1 MSYQVLARKW
11 RPNTFSELVG
21 QEHVVAAITNALDN
35 NRLHHA
41 YLFTGTRGVGKTTIA
56 RIFAKSLN
64 CEKGMGSNPCG
75 VCPTCKE
82 IEQGNY
88 VDLLEIDAASRTKV
102 EDTRELLDNV
112 QYKPTRAQYKVYLI
126 DEVHMLSKHSFNALL
141 KTLEEPPPHVKFLL
155 ATTDPQK
162 LPITILSRCLQFTLK
177 ALTREQIQR
186 QLAHILEQEDLVAES
201 AALHELARAAQGS
214 MRDSLSLTDQA
225 IAQGNGEVTAQV
237 VADMLGLLD
246 RNVVLKLLHAVLKK
260 DKHQVLQIIDDLAV
274 QAPDFGQ
281 LLGELMSYLHQIAL
295 TQFVPE
301 ACKLETHAAR
311 AVFTLAKS
319 IPPEQVQML
328 YQIALQGRK
337 DLPHAVEGRIGLEMT
352 LLRMLAFVP
361 ENTMLQADE
370 VVELFATLPK
380 TSLTTLEQERKQTQ
394 NPQLSRASVDA
405 EPVESVAETESD
417 IQDGGKI
424 SAEQTTQHAAEV
436 SSQPS
441 SDTRAEE
448 KKTQSDSVN
457 EITDLVEVAAN
468 IIKDEQ
474 DEPAA
479 EASGAIATDET
490 SHEVLSEEAPSNQTP
505 NQNSN
510 QTPNQINTAP
520 DSEIESAD
528 DSSAQEVQEAVIEEE
543 LNAEQNSLFE
553 QAKTMRAESL
563 GSNDGVDVPE
573 VAVDADQPLC
583 DPSLSEDSETSAA
596 ESEAEQSN
604 IEAGEALQNDAL
616 QDGNQ
621 EASTQKQNDEA
632 QFSVADSSE
641 SVADS
646 SESIADTT
654 ESVADSSESIADTTE
669 SVADSSES
677 IADTTESIA
686 DSSGNIVE
694 NVAESATDTQNNS
707 QSLVQDDPQLADAY
721 AQYLSAMPDE
731 GEDYAEPDVF
741 DPATLVAHPAQ
752 NTEQNTSDMTSADAS
767 QDDAASL
774 VNTEELLAL
783 RTQIAD
789 NIQDAS
795 DNEKD
800 VDEGSEAINRA
811 LKNNVPAAKTSV
823 AESAPSPQADTSATQ
838 AERIADST
846 YSSKSDSNKS
856 DSNAHL
862 VSDDQSTPPWET
874 THTNNSVADDAP
886 ESQLPDAESQAQHSN
901 AEYPVEYYQQFVSQS
916 EQPDEPEQEPVFVD
930 TRSGWLP
937 GMDETETAP
946 SETLSADATDFA
958 SQNAE
963 SDSAYEEVDFDIPY
977 QLNDGKK
984 VVKASQLDTW
994 SQLIESMGLAGLTKQ
1009 IAIHSMYKMNGDAV
1023 QLTLA
1028 QDKKHLVGPQTTAHL
1043 TEALTQALRHDVS
1056 VDLEYGEVTD
1066 TPFAV
1071 QQAINRMR
1079 MQHAHKTI
1087 AADQQVQLLC
1097 QTFNAEVISES
1108 IKPK

>member
-246 RNVVLKLLHAVLKK
+246 RNVVLKLLHGVLKK

-380 TSLTTLEQERKQTQ
+380 TSLSTLEQERKQTQ
-394 NPQLSRASVDA
+394 NPQSSRVSVDA
-405 EPVESVAETESD
+405 EPVESVTEIEPSM
-417 IQDGGKI
+417 QDGGKI
-424 SAEQTTQHAAEV
+424 SAEQITQYGAEI
-436 SSQPS
+436 SPQPS
-441 SDTRAEE
+441 SDSRAEE

-457 EITDLVEVAAN
+457 EITDLAEVAAN
-468 IIKDEQ
+468 IIEDEL

-479 EASGAIATDET
+479 VASGAVATDEI
-490 SHEVLSEEAPSNQTP
+490 SHEALSEETPSTQAPNQAP
-505 NQNSN
+505 NQN
-510 QTPNQINTAP
+510 PNQSNTAP

-528 DSSAQEVQEAVIEEE
+528 DSSAQEAEIEEE

-553 QAKTMRAESL
+553 QAQTMRAESS
-563 GSNDGVDVPE
+563 GSNDGVGVPA
-573 VAVDADQPLC
+573 VAVDADQPLT
-583 DPSLSEDSETSAA
+583 DPSPAEDSETSVAK
-596 ESEAEQSN
+596 SEAEQSN
-604 IEAGEALQNDAL
+604 IEAGETLQNDAL

-632 QFSVADSSE
+632 QSSLADSVE
-641 SVADS
+641 SVIGS
-646 SESIADTT
+646 SA
-654 ESVADSSESIADTTE
+654 
-669 SVADSSES
+669 
-677 IADTTESIA
+677 
-686 DSSGNIVE
+686 
-694 NVAESATDTQNNS
+694 NVAESTAETQNHS
-707 QSLVQDDPQLADAY
+707 QSLEQDDPQLADAY
-721 AQYLSAMPDE
+721 AQYLSSMPEE

-741 DPATLVAHPAQ
+741 DPATLLAHPAQ
-752 NTEQNTSDMTSADAS
+752 STEQNTSEITSPDVS

-774 VNTEELLAL
+774 INTEELLAL

-811 LKNNVPAAKTSV
+811 LKNNVPTVKTST
-823 AESAPSPQADTSATQ
+823 AESAPSPQAQTSATQ

-846 YSSKSDSNKS
+846 YSSKSDSNNTE
-856 DSNAHL
+856 SNAQL
-862 VSDDQSTPPWET
+862 VNDEQSAPPWET
-874 THTNNSVADDAP
+874 THTNNSTADNSP
-886 ESQLPDAESQAQHSN
+886 ESPLPDAESQAQHRN
-901 AEYPVEYYQQFVSQS
+901 ADYPVEYYQQLGAQS
-916 EQPDEPEQEPVFVD
+916 EQPDEPEHEPVFVD

-937 GMDETETAP
+937 GMDETK
-946 SETLSADATDFA
+946 SEQYEVLSDGATGFA
-958 SQNAE
+958 SQNEE
-963 SDSAYEEVDFDIPY
+963 SDSTYEEVDFDIPY

-1087 AADQQVQLLC
+1087 AVDPQVQLLC

>member
-82 IEQGNY
+82 IEQGNF

-260 DKHQVLQIIDDLAV
+260 DKHQVLQIVDDLVV

-319 IPPEQVQML
+319 IPPEQVQVL

-337 DLPHAVEGRIGLEMT
+337 DLPHTVEGRIGLEMT

-380 TSLTTLEQERKQTQ
+380 TSLTTLEQERKLTQ
-394 NPQLSRASVDA
+394 NPQSSRVSVHA
-405 EPVESVAETESD
+405 EPVESVTETESSM
-417 IQDGGKI
+417 QDSGKI
-424 SAEQTTQHAAEV
+424 SAEQIAQQEAEI
-436 SSQPS
+436 SPQPS

-448 KKTQSDSVN
+448 KKTQSESVN
-457 EITDLVEVAAN
+457 EITDLAEVAAK
-468 IIKDEQ
+468 IIKDKQ
-474 DEPAA
+474 DETAA
-479 EASGAIATDET
+479 EATDTVAADEV
-490 SHEVLSEEAPSNQTP
+490 SHEAFSEEAPSNQAP

-520 DSEIESAD
+520 ASEIESAD
-528 DSSAQEVQEAVIEEE
+528 DSSEQEVQDAAIEED

-553 QAKTMRAESL
+553 QAQTMRAELL
-563 GSNDGVDVPE
+563 GSNDDVDVTE
-573 VAVDADQPLC
+573 VAVDAEQ
-583 DPSLSEDSETSAA
+583 SLSEDPETSAA
-596 ESEAEQSN
+596 ESALEN
-604 IEAGEALQNDAL
+604 VAG
-616 QDGNQ
+616 
-621 EASTQKQNDEA
+621 
-632 QFSVADSSE
+632 
-641 SVADS
+641 
-646 SESIADTT
+646 
-654 ESVADSSESIADTTE
+654 
-669 SVADSSES
+669 
-677 IADTTESIA
+677 
-686 DSSGNIVE
+686 

-707 QSLVQDDPQLADAY
+707 QSLAQDDPQLADAY

-752 NTEQNTSDMTSADAS
+752 NTEQNTSEMMSADAS
-767 QDDAASL
+767 QDDASL
-774 VNTEELLAL
+774 INTEELLAL

-795 DNEKD
+795 DEEND

-811 LKNNVPAAKTSV
+811 LKNNVPATKTR
-823 AESAPSPQADTSATQ
+823 AEESAEPALSPQAETSATQ
-838 AERIADST
+838 AERVADST

-862 VSDDQSTPPWET
+862 VSDDQNAPPWET
-874 THTNNSVADDAP
+874 TNTNKSAADDSP
-886 ESQLPDAESQAQHSN
+886 ESQLPDAESQSQLSN
-901 AEYPVEYYQQFVSQS
+901 AEYPVEYYQQFVAQS

-937 GMDETETAP
+937 GMDDTETDS
-946 SETLSADATDFA
+946 SETLSTDTTDFA

-1028 QDKKHLVGPQTTAHL
+1028 QDKKHLVGPKTTAHL

-1056 VDLEYGEVTD
+1056 VELEYGEVTD

-1087 AADQQVQLLC
+1087 AADPQVQLLC
-1097 QTFNAEVISES
+1097 QTFNAEVISDS